1 LAWKEGY
8 YEKGKKIPIWKL
20 GDANWEAFQ
29 KISAN
34 RFYTL
39 KVENLI
45 DVNIINSK
53 IVKEIIQSAEESIP
67 KSNVIKRTK
76 SVPWWNDSCSKAIK
90 ARNKAFRAQGRTIRI
105 QKRTFW
111 RKYCNTIGREVQLS
125 DVWGMIKRM
134 GGLEKIM
141 KYQCWIM
148 VTNWWSVI

>member
-90 ARNKAFRAQGRTIRI
+90 ARNKAFRAQENSFSGCIDP
-105 QKRTFW
+105 
-111 RKYCNTIGREVQLS
+111 L
-125 DVWGMIKRM
+125 
-134 GGLEKIM
+134 
-141 KYQCWIM
+141 
-148 VTNWWSVI
+148 